1 MKRIIFVV
9 IALIIGN
16 IISQFLLDNIFEKI
30 LLDTTVDLKYGQS
43 LLNALV
49 YVVIPFVIGS
59 IVETSVI
66 VFLKDKVK

>member
-1 MKRIIFVV
+1 MKQIIFIV

-30 LLDTTVDLKYGQS
+30 LLDTGVNLKYGQN

-49 YVVIPFVIGS
+49 YVIIPFVIGS